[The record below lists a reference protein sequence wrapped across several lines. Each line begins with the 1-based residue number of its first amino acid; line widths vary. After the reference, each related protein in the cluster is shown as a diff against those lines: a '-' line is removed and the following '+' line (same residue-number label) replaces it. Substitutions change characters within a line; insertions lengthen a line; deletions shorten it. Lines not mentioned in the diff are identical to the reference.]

1 MSKQPLI
8 GDLKFRPMTAAD
20 LPAIL
25 AIERAIYHSPRPLAT
40 YQQELDNAAAS
51 YLVLVVDSA
60 EIVGYVGYWLIL
72 DECSIMMV
80 GIASRW
86 QGHGLGRRLMVKA
99 LTDAA
104 NAGATFSTLEVSATN
119 PPAIHLYQSLGYE
132 QVGRRKRYY
141 KKRGDDALLMT
152 LYELRSLRC

>member
-1 MSKQPLI
+1 M
-8 GDLKFRPMTAAD
+8 AADD

-40 YQQELDNAAAS
+40 YRQELENEAAS
-51 YLVLVVDSA
+51 YQVLVTDSA
-60 EIVGYVGYWLIL
+60 ENADTEIVGYVGYWLIL

-80 GIASRW
+80 GVASRS
-86 QGHGLGRRLMVKA
+86 QGRGLGRRLMTKA

-119 PPAIHLYQSLGYE
+119 QPAIKLYQSLGYE

-141 KKRGDDALLMT
+141 KKTGDDALLMT
-152 LYELRSLRC
+152 LPKIAI